1 MLKSVLSLRSVEG
14 IYAPPRGH
22 GASSRLLR
30 PWWSSALIERN
41 TSGDLP
47 LTDRGRAVLRAMLP
61 NL

>member
-1 MLKSVLSLRSVEG
+1 MPTHRTG
-14 IYAPPRGH
+14 RRGTTVT
-22 GASSRLLR
+22 AVVVKR
-30 PWWSSALIERN
+30 LIERN

>member
-1 MLKSVLSLRSVEG
+1 MVVKR
-14 IYAPPRGH
+14 
-22 GASSRLLR
+22 
-30 PWWSSALIERN
+30 LIERN